1 MRVARAQSRPKGR
14 SIGRLTAFSDVRQVA
29 GMVDW
34 NKTFKSEYDYARSW
48 LQRDSQF
55 AKDWQPLIRELQ
67 RLMSADGFDASRAS
81 ALSELRKRS
90 VQGKARL
97 LGHEK
102 VSCDRGMLEAV
113 QGWSDDGALT
123 PTEEQKMRVA
133 ALKLLSHTYLLNRSG
148 SRKVWVVSLP
158 NELLEWPSD
167 DIHNRAATQIA
178 LRMLLR
184 SDTEIF
190 TEEQKKY
197 LAVSAQQAMAWC
209 QRTGLVL
216 VSAQKALLGKAGSKG
231 ADAVNLVKR
240 WFADPATGIDELR
253 AYVERL
259 STGLK
264 AIIAMLNKGHFVLTD
279 WVPLR
284 TAATQDEIGYLM
296 SEAFTFASRG
306 EGMDTV
312 YIERSF
318 FTDDPGGVVHGQ
330 KNWTRVLVHELTHLV
345 CGTDD
350 VNIGRAR
357 YAHYGIGPHA
367 GFPGSA
373 AIRNADSWAFF
384 CADCA
389 GVLTDAERAHALKII

>member
-1 MRVARAQSRPKGR
+1 
-14 SIGRLTAFSDVRQVA
+14 
-29 GMVDW
+29 MVDW
-34 NKTFKSEYDYARSW
+34 SKTFKSEYDYARSW
-48 LQRDSQF
+48 LQNDGRF
-55 AKDWQPLIRELQ
+55 AKDWQPLIRELL
-67 RLMSADGFDASRAS
+67 RLMSVDGFDASRVG

-90 VQGKARL
+90 AQGKARL

-102 VSCDRGMLEAV
+102 VTADRGMLEAV

-123 PTEEQKMRVA
+123 PTDDQKMRVA

-158 NELLEWPSD
+158 DELVAWPSD
-167 DIHNRAATQIA
+167 DIHARASTQIA
-178 LRMLLR
+178 LRKLLR
-184 SDTEIF
+184 GGVEIF
-190 TEEQKKY
+190 TQEQKKH
-197 LAVSAQQAMAWC
+197 LAASTQHAMAWC
-209 QRTGLVL
+209 QKAGLLL
-216 VSAQKALLGKAGSKG
+216 VDAQKAISGKAGSKG
-231 ADAVNLVKR
+231 VDAVNLVRR
-240 WFADPATGIDELR
+240 WFADPATSLDDLR
-253 AYVERL
+253 GYVGRL

-284 TAATQDEIGYLM
+284 TAATQDDIGYLM

-318 FTDDPGGVVHGQ
+318 FAHDAGGVVHGQ

-389 GVLTDAERAHALKII
+389 GVLTDAERKHALKII